1 MPPGVTLLDTGEPV
15 ARQLER
21 LLSAGNLI
29 GGGSGQLR
37 VATSGAP
44 NQVVATV
51 DRLWGQHLAVEH
63 WEP

>member
-1 MPPGVTLLDTGEPV
+1 
-15 ARQLER
+15 
-21 LLSAGNLI
+21 
-29 GGGSGQLR
+29 

-44 NQVVATV
+44 NKVIATV